1 MQLSLSES
9 RTYSSE
15 QCLDLTLRT
24 PLTVPVTKWKLMRS
38 QFSAWY
44 PCKII
49 VWGRRKAVETCCPVT
64 DLLSNT
70 RGEKTYETVRAWDVC
85 FCEYSCSCLG
95 RAGGEAEQMLKVLQE
110 IYQRENRY

>member
-24 PLTVPVTKWKLMRS
+24 PLTVPVMKWKLMRS

-49 VWGRRKAVETCCPVT
+49 AVGKKKSSRN
-64 DLLSNT
+64 LLSS
-70 RGEKTYETVRAWDVC
+70 D
-85 FCEYSCSCLG
+85 
-95 RAGGEAEQMLKVLQE
+95 
-110 IYQRENRY
+110 